1 MARILLRFSDK
12 LVYAP
17 ITSQVIL
24 ETQAPINILSANI
37 TPRGGEIL
45 AEVSAEDVDKVAAT
59 FRKRGVTVSVQR
71 KIEVDRDR
79 CIDCGACYSLCP
91 ADAIAFERDRA
102 VAFDVEKCVACGLC
116 VDTCPTRAIH
126 L

>member
-1 MARILLRFSDK
+1 LARILLKFSDK
-12 LVYAP
+12 LVYEP

-24 ETQAPINILSANI
+24 ETRTPINILSANI

-45 AEVSAEDVDKVAAT
+45 AEVAAEDVDKLAAT

-71 KIEVDRDR
+71 KIEVDRDK
-79 CIDCGACYSLCP
+79 CIDCGACFSLCP
-91 ADAIAFERDRA
+91 VDAIAFEKDRA

>member
-1 MARILLRFSDK
+1 MARILLKFSEK
-12 LVYAP
+12 QVYEP
-17 ITSQVIL
+17 ITSEVVI
-24 ETQAPINILSANI
+24 ETKAPINILSANI

-45 AEVSAEDVDKVAAT
+45 AEVNAEDVDKVAAT
-59 FRKRGVTVSVQR
+59 FRRRGVAVAVQR

-91 ADAIAFERDRA
+91 VDAISFERDRT
-102 VAFDVEKCVACGLC
+102 VAFDVEKCVACELC

>member
-1 MARILLRFSDK
+1 LARILLKFSDR
-12 LVYAP
+12 LVYEP

-24 ETQAPINILSANI
+24 ETKAPINILSANI

-45 AEVSAEDVDKVAAT
+45 AEVAAEDVDKVAAT

-71 KIEVDRDR
+71 KIEVDREK

-91 ADAIAFERDRA
+91 VDAIAIEKDRS
-102 VAFDVEKCVACGLC
+102 VVFDVEKCVACGLC
-116 VDTCPTRAIH
+116 VDTCPTRGIH